1 MGARRVGLLVAVAV
15 ALSIAL
21 VAGLHPPV
29 QAASPAIR
37 GADISTLE
45 VSAADAYKNE

>member
-1 MGARRVGLLVAVAV
+1 VGARRVGLLVAAAV
-15 ALSIAL
+15 ALSMAL
-21 VAGLHPPV
+21 IAGLHPPI
-29 QAASPAIR
+29 QAASPTIR